1 MIGTDK
7 SPKFL
12 LLYNFHITI
21 TLNCLAAHFRL
32 TGSSQ
37 QHATGVKHKQES
49 AHYKKLK

>member
-32 TGSSQ
+32 LGLMFDISTIDHQ
-37 QHATGVKHKQES
+37 F
-49 AHYKKLK
+49 YRF